1 MARFT
6 SQQRLAIWGDV
17 TVLTLLTIGGFASH
31 LTLDAFGRMLITL
44 LASLVAWVAVAPA
57 AGVYRQ
63 EVLQDARSLWRVAWA
78 ALLAGPLA
86 TFLRGA
92 VLDRDI
98 PWVFVVVTILTTA
111 AGLLLWRIVYGWRM
125 ARQTAGGARSTTSAR

>member
-17 TVLTLLTIGGFASH
+17 TVLALLTIGGFATH

-44 LASLVAWVAVAPA
+44 LASLLAWGVVAPA
-57 AGVYRQ
+57 VGVYRN
-63 EVLQDARSLWRVAWA
+63 EVLTDARSLWRVAWA

-92 VLDRDI
+92 ALDRDI

-111 AGLLLWRIVYGWRM
+111 AGLLLWRVAYGWWT
-125 ARQTAGGARSTTSAR
+125 ARQASSGARSTTSAR